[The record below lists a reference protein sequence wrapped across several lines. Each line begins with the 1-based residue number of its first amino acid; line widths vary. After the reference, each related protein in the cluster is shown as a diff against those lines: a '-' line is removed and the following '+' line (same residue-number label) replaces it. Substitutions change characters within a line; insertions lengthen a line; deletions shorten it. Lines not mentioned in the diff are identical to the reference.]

1 MIKGT
6 NTTIRGMASGDLEQV
21 VALDARA
28 GGFARNGFFQRRWRA
43 MEASPESYIG
53 LVAGGRDAVDG
64 FVLAHIL
71 TGEFGARRPLA
82 IIDSIAVSPEARG
95 GGVGTALMEAL
106 KAKASQRA
114 CAEIRTLADW
124 PQQDLL
130 RFFARSGFSPAPLC
144 VLERSLE
151 ESPKEKTHAG

>member
-1 MIKGT
+1 MTGT
-6 NTTIRGMASGDLEQV
+6 NTTIRDMAPGDLEQV

-28 GGFARNGFFQRRWRA
+28 GGFARNDFFQRRRRA
-43 MEASPESYIG
+43 METSPESYIG
-53 LVAGGRDAVDG
+53 LVAGGRNAVDG
-64 FVLAHIL
+64 FALAHVL
-71 TGEFGARRPLA
+71 TGEFGARRALA
-82 IIDSIAVSPEARG
+82 IIDSIAVNPEARG

-106 KAKASQRA
+106 KTKARQRA

-130 RFFARSGFSPAPLC
+130 RFFANSGFSPAPLC

-151 ESPKEKTHAG
+151 EIPEEKTHAG